1 MEWVEVRGRTVSV
14 AIEGA
19 LAELGLESAELADVE
34 VIQEPERGFLGIGR
48 ADAIVRVKAK
58 PKKRKRRRKSQG
70 REGGKGSS
78 GRGRSQQQRRNGGGS
93 KGSRA
98 GSGNQRPPKQDSGEQ
113 AQAKKQRSEQKPK
126 TDGRPRR
133 PQRQEETMDRNG
145 TPSEESRSDEPEVTM
160 EERVEVVH
168 SFLEGLVDAFGLEG
182 EVKTYAD
189 EGIVFASVDGPQT
202 EALIGQRGAIMQSVH
217 EITRTVAQRKIRE
230 GTRLRLDVA
239 GYAERRREALQ
250 IYAKRLAEQVLEDG
264 GEAMLEPMNPSDR
277 KVIHD
282 AIGEIDGVASYS
294 EGEEPHRSVVI
305 SAE

>member
-1 MEWVEVRGRTVSV
+1 MEWVEVRGRTVTV

-19 LAELGLESAELADVE
+19 LAELGLESAEQADVE
-34 VIQEPERGFLGIGR
+34 VIQEPEKGFLGIGR

-70 REGGKGSS
+70 RERDKGSPD
-78 GRGRSQQQRRNGGGS
+78 RGRSQQSSRNSGGGRD
-93 KGSRA
+93 SRQ
-98 GSGNQRPPKQDSGEQ
+98 GSGDQRSRKQGSGKQ
-113 AQAKKQRSEQKPK
+113 GQGKQQRSEHKPK
-126 TDGRPRR
+126 PDGRPRR
-133 PQRQEETMDRNG
+133 THRQEETMDRNG
-145 TPSEESRSDEPEVTM
+145 APSEENGREEPEVTM
-160 EERVEVVH
+160 EDRVEIVQ
-168 SFLEGLVDAFGLEG
+168 SFLEGLVDSFGLEG
-182 EVKTYAD
+182 EVKTHGED
-189 EGIVFASVDGPQT
+189 GIVFASVDGPQT
-202 EALIGQRGAIMQSVH
+202 EALIGERGAIMQSVH

-282 AIGEIDGVASYS
+282 AIGEIDGVGSYS

-305 SAE
+305 SAD